1 MKTWRRLVSLAV
13 VAGCATGV
21 LLLSESGKTAVSQEV
36 NDASA
41 KVQEAFPHV
50 VNIGAISSS
59 WYCPGVPL
67 GGDAYAGNDYG
78 GTITIS
84 NPTDT
89 EVQGVVTRYATE
101 NEPEIVSIIVPP
113 RDSLVYNF
121 SEGARGAYVSAL
133 VELAGGKGTS
143 VEQRAIYPA
152 GDSTQPCVNQP
163 STQWFFADGFTAS
176 DSKED
181 LLLTN
186 PLPDATVI
194 NVRFVTKDGERQPSA
209 LQGYVLPPHSLR
221 VLDIASQGAR
231 GEDLVGVE
239 LRAVSGTFV
248 AARAQHY
255 LGTGRLGY
263 SLKLGAP
270 AVATDW
276 WLTTG
281 DYRGK
286 PNEQIIVF
294 NPTQDE
300 AKVVALFSGE
310 GGVGVAP
317 LNLTVPAHRVV
328 SLAMSNI
335 AGLTENRFTVSFSV
349 LEGTGI
355 VVEHVSTRQLEK
367 SMATTVDLGVPF
379 VMAAKQWAIPSP
391 ITPGTADAIALTNV
405 TALQASARIE
415 GVGPA
420 GALPIAG
427 LEAIVVE
434 PGATR
439 YVALPEGVVLGQL
452 QVVSTQDLIVVRSLP
467 RTFGLKG
474 RDLVAALPVR

>member
-1 MKTWRRLVSLAV
+1 MKTWRRVLSFTL
-13 VAGCATGV
+13 VAGCAAGV
-21 LLLSESGKTAVSQEV
+21 VLLSESQKDVAPQEV
-36 NDASA
+36 NNAVA
-41 KVQEAFPHV
+41 NVQKAFPHV
-50 VNIGAISSS
+50 ASTRTISTS

-67 GGDAYAGNDYG
+67 GGDAYVGNDYG
-78 GTITIS
+78 GPISIS

-89 EVQGVVTRYATE
+89 EVQGVVTRFGIE
-101 NEPEIVSIIVPP
+101 VEPEVVSIVVPP
-113 RDSLVYNF
+113 RDSLTYNF
-121 SEGARGAYVSAL
+121 SQGARGAYVSAL
-133 VELAGGKGTS
+133 VELAGGKGAS

-152 GDSTQPCVNQP
+152 GESTQPCVNQP
-163 STQWFFADGFTAS
+163 SPQWFFADGFTAS

-209 LQGYVLPPHSLR
+209 LQGYVLAPHSLR

-263 SLKLGAP
+263 AVKLGAP
-270 AVATDW
+270 EVATDW

-310 GGVGVAP
+310 GGAGVAP

-391 ITPGTADAIALTNV
+391 IAPGTTDAIALTNV

-427 LEAIVVE
+427 LDAIVVE

-452 QVVSTQDLIVVRSLP
+452 QVISTQDLVVMRSLP
-467 RTFGLKG
+467 RTFGVKG
-474 RDLVAALPVR
+474 RDLVSALPVK

>member
-1 MKTWRRLVSLAV
+1 MKTWRRLVSLVV
-13 VAGCATGV
+13 VAACAAGV
-21 LLLSESGKTAVSQEV
+21 LLLSESDKTAVSQEV
-36 NDASA
+36 NDAPA

-50 VNIGAISSS
+50 VNIAAISSS

-78 GTITIS
+78 GNITIS

-270 AVATDW
+270 EVATDW

-335 AGLTENRFTVSFSV
+335 AGLTENRFAVSFSV

-367 SMATTVDLGVPF
+367 SMATTVDFGVPF

-391 ITPGTADAIALTNV
+391 IAPGTTDAIALTNV
-405 TALQASARIE
+405 TGLQASARIE

-427 LEAIVVE
+427 LDAIVIE

-467 RTFGLKG
+467 RTFGVKG
-474 RDLVAALPVR
+474 RDLVAALPMK

>member
-1 MKTWRRLVSLAV
+1 MNTWRRVLSLAV
-13 VAGCATGV
+13 VAASAAGV
-21 LLLSESGKTAVSQEV
+21 LLLSESHKDKTAQDLTNVV
-36 NDASA
+36 AN
-41 KVQEAFPHV
+41 VQDSFPHV
-50 VNIGAISSS
+50 AGSAAISSS

-78 GTITIS
+78 GIITVS

-89 EVQGVVTRYATE
+89 EVQGVVTRYGIDH
-101 NEPEIVSIIVPP
+101 EPEVVPIIVPP
-113 RDSLVYNF
+113 RDSLIYNF
-121 SEGARGAYVSAL
+121 SQGARGAYVSAL
-133 VELAGGKGTS
+133 VELAGGKGAS
-143 VEQRAIYPA
+143 VEQRAVYPA

-163 STQWFFADGFTAS
+163 SPQWFFADGFTAS

-221 VLDIASQGAR
+221 VLDMASQGAR

-263 SLKLGAP
+263 SVKLGAP
-270 AVATDW
+270 ETSTDW
-276 WLTTG
+276 WVTTG
-281 DYRGK
+281 DYQGK
-286 PNEQIIVF
+286 PNEQIILF
-294 NPTQDE
+294 NPTEDD
-300 AKVVALFSGE
+300 AKVVALFSGG

-317 LNLTVPAHRVV
+317 LNLTVPSHRVV
-328 SLAMSNI
+328 SLAMANI
-335 AGLTENRFTVSFSV
+335 AGLTENRFAVSFSL
-349 LEGTGI
+349 LEGSGI

-379 VMAAKQWAIPSP
+379 AMAAKQWAVPSP
-391 ITPGTADAIALTNV
+391 IAPGTPDAISLTNV
-405 TALQASARIE
+405 TALQASVRIE

-427 LEAIVVE
+427 LDALVVE

-439 YVALPEGVVLGQL
+439 YVSLPEGAVLGQL
-452 QVVSTQDLIVVRSLP
+452 RVVSTQDLVVMRSLP
-467 RTFGLKG
+467 RTFGVKG
-474 RDLVAALPVR
+474 RDLVSALPVK

>member
-1 MKTWRRLVSLAV
+1 MKTWRRVLSFTL
-13 VAGCATGV
+13 VAGCAAGV
-21 LLLSESGKTAVSQEV
+21 VLLSESQKDVAPQEV
-36 NDASA
+36 NNAVA
-41 KVQEAFPHV
+41 NVQKAFPHV
-50 VNIGAISSS
+50 ASTRTISTS

-67 GGDAYAGNDYG
+67 GGDAYVGNDYG
-78 GTITIS
+78 GTISIS

-89 EVQGVVTRYATE
+89 EVQGVVTRFGIE
-101 NEPEIVSIIVPP
+101 VEPEVVSIVVPP
-113 RDSLVYNF
+113 RDSLTYNF
-121 SEGARGAYVSAL
+121 SQGARGAYVSAL
-133 VELAGGKGTS
+133 VELAGGKGAS

-152 GDSTQPCVNQP
+152 GESTQPCVNQP
-163 STQWFFADGFTAS
+163 SPQWFFADGFTAS

-209 LQGYVLPPHSLR
+209 LQGYVLAPHSLR

-263 SLKLGAP
+263 AVKLGAP
-270 AVATDW
+270 EVATDW

-310 GGVGVAP
+310 GGAGVAP

-391 ITPGTADAIALTNV
+391 IAPGTTDAIALTNV

-427 LEAIVVE
+427 LDAIVVE

-452 QVVSTQDLIVVRSLP
+452 QVISTQDLVVMRSLP
-467 RTFGLKG
+467 RTFGVKG
-474 RDLVAALPVR
+474 RDLVSALPVK

>member
-1 MKTWRRLVSLAV
+1 
-13 VAGCATGV
+13 
-21 LLLSESGKTAVSQEV
+21 
-36 NDASA
+36 
-41 KVQEAFPHV
+41 
-50 VNIGAISSS
+50 
-59 WYCPGVPL
+59 
-67 GGDAYAGNDYG
+67 
-78 GTITIS
+78 
-84 NPTDT
+84 
-89 EVQGVVTRYATE
+89 
-101 NEPEIVSIIVPP
+101 
-113 RDSLVYNF
+113 
-121 SEGARGAYVSAL
+121 
-133 VELAGGKGTS
+133 
-143 VEQRAIYPA
+143 
-152 GDSTQPCVNQP
+152 
-163 STQWFFADGFTAS
+163 
-176 DSKED
+176 
-181 LLLTN
+181 
-186 PLPDATVI
+186 LPDATVI

-286 PNEQIIVF
+286 PNEQIVVF

-452 QVVSTQDLIVVRSLP
+452 QVVSTQELIVVRSLP
-467 RTFGLKG
+467 RTFGVKG